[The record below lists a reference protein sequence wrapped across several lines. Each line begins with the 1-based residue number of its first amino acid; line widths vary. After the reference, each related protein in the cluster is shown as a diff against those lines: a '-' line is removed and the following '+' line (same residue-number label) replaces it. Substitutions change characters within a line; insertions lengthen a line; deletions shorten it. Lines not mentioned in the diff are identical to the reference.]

1 MLSTTATSEISKP
14 PSRFYPFDW
23 LIMGY
28 CAAMLLLIMLLGRPP
43 AAYYDEA
50 AFYATAIILVVLV
63 ARFADEQKSRRQA
76 LVRLVYPVLLF
87 TFFYRNTGGLMFIVF
102 DHFFDSQLTALELSL
117 LGVNPTLYI
126 DQHLLS
132 AWANEIFSFCYLSYY
147 LMIPVFILVLYVR
160 KDYEMI
166 KSSLTACYLTFFL
179 SYIQFFLYP
188 IEGPRWYFAGQYMN
202 RIESPLFRDLVNLVI
217 DKAAVHGGCMPSSH
231 VAVALVIMMYCLKR
245 FARIG
250 WLLLPINIG
259 LAIGTVW
266 GRFHYVSD
274 VVVGSVM
281 GVAVTL
287 LVWKFY
293 PEWRRPSGSGEKHT
307 TREVEYA

>member
-1 MLSTTATSEISKP
+1 MTATSEISRP
-14 PSRFYPFDW
+14 PSRFYPFDR

-28 CAAMLLLIMLLGRPP
+28 CAAMLLLIMLLGRPL

-50 AFYATAIILVVLV
+50 VFYATAIILVVLM
-63 ARFADEQKSRRQA
+63 ARFADEQKSRRWA

-102 DHFFDSQLTALELSL
+102 DHFFDGQLTAFELSL

-126 DQHLLS
+126 DQRLLS
-132 AWANEIFSFCYLSYY
+132 VWANEIFSFFYFSYY
-147 LMIPVFILVLYVR
+147 LMIPIFVLALYVR
-160 KDYEMI
+160 KEYQLL
-166 KSSLTACYLTFFL
+166 KSFLTACCLTFFL
-179 SYIQFFLYP
+179 SYILFFLYP

-202 RIESPLFRDLVNLVI
+202 RIEGPLFRDMVNLVI

-250 WLLLPINIG
+250 WLLLPVNIG

-274 VVVGSVM
+274 VIVGSVI
-281 GVAVTL
+281 GLVVTL
-287 LVWKFY
+287 LVWRFY
-293 PEWRRPSGSGEKHT
+293 PGWGCPSGSNQKHT
-307 TREVEYA
+307 VWEIEHA